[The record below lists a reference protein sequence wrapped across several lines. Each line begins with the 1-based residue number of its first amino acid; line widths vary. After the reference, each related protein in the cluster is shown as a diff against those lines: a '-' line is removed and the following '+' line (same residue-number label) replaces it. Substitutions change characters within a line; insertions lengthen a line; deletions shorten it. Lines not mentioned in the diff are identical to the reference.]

1 MTNSNISLPI
11 NLIFTILCF
20 VATCIAVFKC
30 FETYLKNEDVCL
42 VSFKRF
48 NDHPDYVYPTI
59 TICIINPVQ
68 QHKLNK
74 FGNESVVN
82 ISSYTMHLKG
92 ELNNEILQNIPFDE
106 VTVDLEDYLLSY
118 KVIYPDKLVPYQEM
132 SQKPY
137 QQNGWKGPN

>member
-1 MTNSNISLPI
+1 
-11 NLIFTILCF
+11 
-20 VATCIAVFKC
+20 
-30 FETYLKNEDVCL
+30 
-42 VSFKRF
+42 
-48 NDHPDYVYPTI
+48 
-59 TICIINPVQ
+59 
-68 QHKLNK
+68 
-74 FGNESVVN
+74 
-82 ISSYTMHLKG
+82 MHLKG